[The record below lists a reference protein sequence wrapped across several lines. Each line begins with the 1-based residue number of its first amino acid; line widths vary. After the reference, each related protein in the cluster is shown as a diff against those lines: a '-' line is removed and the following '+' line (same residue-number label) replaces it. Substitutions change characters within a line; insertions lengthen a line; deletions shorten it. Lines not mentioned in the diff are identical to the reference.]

1 MSNITINQLP
11 TANSIDPTQDIL
23 PIYTASLTATQGI
36 NRNTLFGLASAP
48 VGLTDS
54 QTLTNKILTSPTIS
68 GPTLSGTV
76 IGTYTIGGTPTFPS
90 TVVSTTGIQTLTNKT
105 LTSPTIN
112 APTITNAAITADAVT
127 GFTSSSNGTIYG
139 ISVTGGTIG
148 SAAYAAG
155 SISSAAIATNGVSAA
170 NLATNAI
177 TLGYAQ
183 ITSNFTT
190 TSTSAVQI
198 TGITISVT
206 IPAGGRRIKITVFTG
221 QLANTSTSQSC
232 TLTLWDGTVNSG
244 TQLSLVQN
252 ITGTTTAGT
261 GIAGATMLAVVSPS
275 AGAKT
280 YNAALQVGGGT
291 GNFTASSGA
300 PAFILVE
307 AI

>member
-11 TANSIDPTQDIL
+11 TANGIDPTQDIL

-36 NRNTLFGLASAP
+36 NRNTLLGLASAP

-76 IGTYTIGGTPTFPS
+76 TGTYTIGGTPTFPS

-170 NLATNAI
+170 NLATNAL

-183 ITSNFTT
+183 TT
-190 TSTSAVQI
+190 TTFTSIATPAWQLV
-198 TGITISVT
+198 TGLTVTVT
-206 IPAGGRRIKITVFTG
+206 IPAGSRKIKITVFG
-221 QLANTSTSQSC
+221 RDIFKSGGGVLD
-232 TLTLWDGTVNSG
+232 LGIWDG
-244 TQLSLVQN
+244 
-252 ITGTTTAGT
+252 A
-261 GIAGATMLAVVSPS
+261 
-275 AGAKT
+275 
-280 YNAALQVGGGT
+280 VGGGT
-291 GNFTASSGA
+291 QLADSEPNLASGNASVAYCCAVVTPAAGTKTYNVGVNPGSTAAVTLEATSTA